1 MLSDQGTPSAL
12 GPPRSLVPFSSL
24 SIGTRPAVGK
34 VDKGWKGP
42 ARIGGPGTRMSQSD
56 IKGCDR
62 LVRTFV
68 LYGSP
73 ELAKITLERVENTH
87 RKEDL

>member
-1 MLSDQGTPSAL
+1 M
-12 GPPRSLVPFSSL
+12 
-24 SIGTRPAVGK
+24 RPAVGK
-34 VDKGWKGP
+34 ADKGWKGP
-42 ARIGGPGTRMSQSD
+42 ARIGGPGTRQSD
-56 IKGCDR
+56 VKGRDR